1 MHNHRRRKKRPNY
14 GIRTLDVSRGLN
26 GFGFTISGQKPCILS
41 CIVANS
47 PSDRIGLRAGDFL
60 ISVNELNVSK
70 LPHEDVVQLIGNSTG
85 TIRMSIAENYY
96 SDSSDEG
103 NFINQ
108 SQLKA
113 RPKYPNN
120 KVKINRGRV
129 HSSDNSK
136 KNESSKAH
144 NVIHSP
150 NASNKKDISNVSA
163 MVRCDE
169 PGGSNLGLQQQ
180 NQSLE
185 YRTVVGYLG
194 TIEMPKQIA
203 TSSKL
208 QTVRSC
214 IRKMRQEKRNPI
226 TVLMTILPTS
236 LTLRNNNNTILAN
249 YSASRLNY
257 VSSSSESDNKFFGLV
272 TSAIFYAD
280 GQMMIEPSELIPHR
294 NDVVISNSCHVFV
307 IDAKLV
313 EHSSHLERANEFQ
326 IDCTK
331 DPISNTCLEFPNNS
345 EYVVNLI
352 RSMYTLKSAVKIG
365 DDDFVEKPRAVRNLN
380 MEQPRNRPIMANS
393 PQPSNHSEI
402 TTTSSNSDSG
412 IGFHNDCTNISD
424 RILVVDFPGLRPAG
438 QMRLRAIN
446 PLLNPRPVGIINEI
460 PDSIR
465 NIRSKLDPERLI
477 PCHSKSKSADL
488 TLLPSVLKATES
500 RLTVRAMPDRK
511 LSVKNE
517 VKESHYETEH
527 WYSGRTI
534 DLDGNLVQE
543 RPVDVPK
550 FEQPDLLFNS
560 LLAARSCDDMMMTFE
575 RESTKILQNKKQMS
589 IDDITMLGEPPKPP
603 SDEHIFLPPKPL
615 KKMKKQQKT
624 PEKKSNKTDDMLSY
638 KLSPKVFG
646 MPRPIAAS
654 FENLSIN
661 RKNDED
667 FSNWGSLQELRGS
680 IAVNKPTQNYLEG
693 TYSEPDLRIDEV
705 SGFFCCFL
713 YFIFVFYLFVFF
725 CLLNETRKIQ
735 VLPEVCWRVLLFKT
749 TFLSFYDYFYCL
761 WLS

>member
-120 KVKINRGRV
+120 KIKINRGRV

-136 KNESSKAH
+136 KNETSNNSKAH

-169 PGGSNLGLQQQ
+169 QPGGSNLGLQQQ

-185 YRTVVGYLG
+185 YRAVVGYLG

-226 TVLMTILPTS
+226 TVLLTILPTS

-257 VSSSSESDNKFFGLV
+257 VSSSSENDNKFFGLV
-272 TSAIFYAD
+272 TSAIYSD
-280 GQMMIEPSELIPHR
+280 GQMMEASELIPHR

-313 EHSSHLERANEFQ
+313 EHSLHMERANEFQ

-331 DPISNTCLEFPNNS
+331 DPISNICLEFPNNS

-365 DDDFVEKPRAVRNLN
+365 DDSENFAEKPRAVRNLN
-380 MEQPRNRPIMANS
+380 MEPGPPRNRPIMANS

-424 RILVVDFPGLRPAG
+424 RILVVDFPGLRPVG

-465 NIRSKLDPERLI
+465 NIRSKQDADPGRII

-488 TLLPSVLKATES
+488 TVLPSVLKATES

-511 LSVKNE
+511 LSVKND

-527 WYSGRTI
+527 WYSGRTT
-534 DLDGNLVQE
+534 DLEGNLVQE

-550 FEQPDLLFNS
+550 IFEQPDLLFNS

-589 IDDITMLGEPPKPP
+589 IDDITMLGEPPKIPT
-603 SDEHIFLPPKPL
+603 DEHIFLPPKPL
-615 KKMKKQQKT
+615 KKIKKQQKS
-624 PEKKSNKTDDMLSY
+624 PDKKNKTDNLMSY

-646 MPRPIAAS
+646 MPRPIASS

-693 TYSEPDLRIDEV
+693 TYSEPDLRIDDEV
-705 SGFFCCFL
+705 SGFF
-713 YFIFVFYLFVFF
+713 FVLLFSI
-725 CLLNETRKIQ
+725 CIRKKQ
-735 VLPEVCWRVLLFKT
+735 VLPEVYWRVLLFKT

-761 WLS
+761 W